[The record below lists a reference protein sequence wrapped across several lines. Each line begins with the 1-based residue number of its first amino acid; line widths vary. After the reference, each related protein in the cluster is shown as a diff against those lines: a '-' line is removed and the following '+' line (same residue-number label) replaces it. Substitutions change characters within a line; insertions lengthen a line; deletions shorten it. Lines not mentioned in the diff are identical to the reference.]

1 MKLSDTLS
9 NTKTEFTPL
18 GDEVKMY
25 VCGPNLYGPC
35 HVGHALSFIVFDVLR
50 RYLEYKGYNVRHVQN
65 FTDIEDRIIEL
76 SNTEHKDIKDIS
88 DHYIDRFMQEMDQ
101 LGIKRAHFYPRATE
115 YIPQMIEIVTGLINK
130 DLAYEVDGDVY
141 FRVQKFSGYGK
152 LSKRSL
158 EEMEAGARIEID
170 PRKDD
175 PMDFAVWKA
184 SKRGEP
190 AWDSPWGQGR
200 PGWHIECSGMSLS
213 LLGNQF
219 DIHGGGH
226 DVIFPHHE
234 NEIAQSEGYTSVE
247 PVVRYWVHNGLL
259 RLTETD
265 DEKMTR
271 HSGNFVSLEEALAT
285 HSADALRLFLLSA
298 HYRSPRAYSEA
309 ELDAHERSLERIR
322 SALREPGNPNG
333 ESMDLSTYRVHFDEV
348 MDDDLNTPRAIS
360 VLFDLIREI
369 NRARTENKNIH
380 EAQLL
385 LRDLGG
391 VLGLTFSESQG
402 VDNQAAG
409 PFVELLVNVRTEL
422 RTARQFALADSI
434 RDRLTE
440 LGVTLEDSSQG
451 TRWRF

>member
-141 FRVQKFSGYGK
+141 FRVRKFSGYGK

-175 PMDFAVWKA
+175 PMDFAVWKS
-184 SKRGEP
+184 SKMGEP

-285 HSADALRLFLLSA
+285 HSSDALRLFLLSA

-322 SALREPGNPNG
+322 SALREPGNPDG
-333 ESMDLSTYRVHFDEV
+333 ESMDLSTYRAHFDEV

-434 RDRLTE
+434 RDRLTG